1 MQTLDLTRTY
11 TYEEYLEISERP
23 EYAGRKAELL
33 DGEIIAKDHEMAGSR
48 QYNSYIAVVLMSY
61 IIAFVLPR
69 RLGVVTSSDGEYR
82 LNEDSALIPDG
93 SFTSWANA
101 KDIESRD
108 VFYPP
113 DLAIEVISKSEKPRD
128 IRSKTIAYLNSGSS
142 AVWHIYPTTRNIEV
156 FTLEPD
162 SVMPRRVVF
171 GPSDMLDGGAVLP
184 GFTLDLREF
193 WAQIDARP
201 ADLE

>member
-11 TYEEYLEISERP
+11 TYEEYVEISERP
-23 EYAGRKAELL
+23 EYAGRKVELL
-33 DGEIIAKDHEMAGSR
+33 DGEIIAKDEATGQYDSFIAAIIMVFAGG
-48 QYNSYIAVVLMSY
+48 
-61 IIAFVLPR
+61 FVLQR
-69 RLGVVTSSDGEYR
+69 RSGVVTSSNGEYR

-128 IRSKTIAYLNSGSS
+128 IRSKTITYLNNGSS

-201 ADLE
+201 DEQEKS